1 MHPCFAIRDNNTS
14 QQEEEEVVVGCT
26 KLTRRPK
33 ELSGSF
39 DSL

>member
-14 QQEEEEVVVGCT
+14 QQEEEVVVGCT
-26 KLTRRPK
+26 KLIKRPK
-33 ELSGSF
+33 KLNGSL